1 MKQSDSSIVKSGRR
15 VATLLASN
23 GMSQAELAQ
32 SLGQSNA
39 SISRKISGEL
49 KFSSTDYLTMADLFH
64 VSVDVLMGRQPLEV
78 VS

>member
-1 MKQSDSSIVKSGRR
+1 MKQSDSYIVKSGRR

-78 VS
+78 A

>member
-1 MKQSDSSIVKSGRR
+1 MKQSDSSIVKTGRR

-39 SISRKISGEL
+39 SISRKISGKL

-78 VS
+78 A

>member
-1 MKQSDSSIVKSGRR
+1 MKQSDSSILKSGRR

-78 VS
+78 A

>member
-1 MKQSDSSIVKSGRR
+1 MKQSDSSIAKSGRR

-64 VSVDVLMGRQPLEV
+64 ISVDVLMGRQPLEV
-78 VS
+78 A

>member
-1 MKQSDSSIVKSGRR
+1 MKQSDPSIVKSGRR

-32 SLGQSNA
+32 SLGQSNS

-78 VS
+78 A

>member
-1 MKQSDSSIVKSGRR
+1 MKQSDSSIVKSGRQ

-78 VS
+78 A

>member
-32 SLGQSNA
+32 SPGQSNA

-78 VS
+78 A

>member
-1 MKQSDSSIVKSGRR
+1 MKQSDSFIVRSGRR

-78 VS
+78 A

>member
-1 MKQSDSSIVKSGRR
+1 MKQSDSYIVKSSRR

-78 VS
+78 A

>member
-64 VSVDVLMGRQPLEV
+64 VCVDVLMGRQPLEV
-78 VS
+78 A

>member
-1 MKQSDSSIVKSGRR
+1 MKQPDSFIVKSGRR

-78 VS
+78 A

>member
-1 MKQSDSSIVKSGRR
+1 MKQSHSSIVKSGRR

-78 VS
+78 A

>member
-1 MKQSDSSIVKSGRR
+1 
-15 VATLLASN
+15 
-23 GMSQAELAQ
+23 MSQAELAQ

-49 KFSSTDYLTMADLFH
+49 KFSGTDYLTMADLFH

-78 VS
+78 A

>member
-1 MKQSDSSIVKSGRR
+1 MKHSDSFIAKSGRR
-15 VATLLASN
+15 VAALLASN

-78 VS
+78 A

>member
-1 MKQSDSSIVKSGRR
+1 MKQSDSSISKSGRR

-78 VS
+78 A

>member
-1 MKQSDSSIVKSGRR
+1 MKQSDSFIVKSGRR

-78 VS
+78 A

>member
-64 VSVDVLMGRQPLEV
+64 VSVDVLMGRQPLEGA
-78 VS
+78 

>member
-1 MKQSDSSIVKSGRR
+1 MKQSDSPIVKSGRR

-39 SISRKISGEL
+39 SVSRKISGKL

-64 VSVDVLMGRQPLEV
+64 VSVDVLMGRAPLEV
-78 VS
+78 A

>member
-1 MKQSDSSIVKSGRR
+1 MKHSDSPIAKSGRR

-39 SISRKISGEL
+39 SVSRKISGEL

-78 VS
+78 A

>member
-49 KFSSTDYLTMADLFH
+49 KFSNTDYLTMADLFH

-78 VS
+78 A

>member
-1 MKQSDSSIVKSGRR
+1 MKRSDSSIVKSGRR

-78 VS
+78 A

>member
-1 MKQSDSSIVKSGRR
+1 MKQSDSFIAKSGRR

-23 GMSQAELAQ
+23 GMSQTELAQ
-32 SLGQSNA
+32 SLGQSKA

-78 VS
+78 A

>member
-1 MKQSDSSIVKSGRR
+1 MKQYDSSIVKSGRR

-78 VS
+78 A

>member
-39 SISRKISGEL
+39 SISRMISGEL

-78 VS
+78 A

>member
-1 MKQSDSSIVKSGRR
+1 MKQSDPSIVKSGRR

-78 VS
+78 A

>member
-49 KFSSTDYLTMADLFH
+49 TFSSTDYLTMADLFH

-78 VS
+78 A

>member
-39 SISRKISGEL
+39 SISRKISGKL

-78 VS
+78 A

>member
-49 KFSSTDYLTMADLFH
+49 KFSSTDYLTMADLFR
-64 VSVDVLMGRQPLEV
+64 VSVDVLMGRQPLV
-78 VS
+78 VA

>member
-1 MKQSDSSIVKSGRR
+1 MKQSESSIVKSGRR

-78 VS
+78 A

>member
-1 MKQSDSSIVKSGRR
+1 MKQSDSFIVKSGRR

-64 VSVDVLMGRQPLEV
+64 VSVDVLMGRKPLEV
-78 VS
+78 K

>member
-23 GMSQAELAQ
+23 GMSQVELAQ

-78 VS
+78 A

>member
-1 MKQSDSSIVKSGRR
+1 MKQSDLSILKSGRR
-15 VATLLASN
+15 VAALLASN

-78 VS
+78 A

>member
-64 VSVDVLMGRQPLEV
+64 VSVDVLMGRQPLELA
-78 VS
+78 

>member
-1 MKQSDSSIVKSGRR
+1 MKQSDSFIVKSGRR
-15 VATLLASN
+15 VAALLASN

-78 VS
+78 A

>member
-1 MKQSDSSIVKSGRR
+1 MRQSDSSIVKSGRR

-78 VS
+78 A

>member
-64 VSVDVLMGRQPLEV
+64 VSVDVLMGRKPLEV
-78 VS
+78 K

>member
-1 MKQSDSSIVKSGRR
+1 MKQSDSCIVKSGRR

-78 VS
+78 A

>member
-15 VATLLASN
+15 VAALLASN

-78 VS
+78 A

>member
-1 MKQSDSSIVKSGRR
+1 MKQSGLSIVKSGRR

-78 VS
+78 A